1 MSRNVLG
8 VRRDSLLIINQLFEE
23 YKCEHS
29 TLTLY
34 HTISINLIKWFSD
47 FIFVF
52 SLKGNVLG
60 VTRDSLITLE

>member
-1 MSRNVLG
+1 MSRNVIG

-34 HTISINLIKWFSD
+34 HTISILIL
-47 FIFVF
+47 
-52 SLKGNVLG
+52 SLRYILRKL
-60 VTRDSLITLE
+60 TWWAWS